1 MVLLQLLNLKQF
13 VKSMDLFIL
22 HILIIRDWSQG
33 NLYESLGFEFIKST
47 SPNYFYT
54 DTNRRIINRMFAQK
68 HKLKNLLNEN
78 FNENLSERDNMIN
91 NGYRIYY
98 DTGNLV
104 YHKKY

>member
-1 MVLLQLLNLKQF
+1 MSARRQFFHRGQLLNKRQRLQRLF
-13 VKSMDLFIL
+13 QQILQVTEQDPFRPDQSCTGHMQTAGRVPVK
-22 HILIIRDWSQG
+22 RQQ
-33 NLYESLGFEFIKST
+33 
-47 SPNYFYT
+47 
-54 DTNRRIINRMFAQK
+54 AQK
-68 HKLKNLLNEN
+68 HKLKTFLESRGQV